1 MIKNGG
7 VKVYVVCAVTGI
19 PLRVYLNSESAS
31 SCVRRLNKQAGCETH
46 FWLEKDLITSKN
58 IMIGR

>member
-19 PLRVYLNSESAS
+19 PLRVYLNPKSAS
-31 SCVRRLNKQAGCETH
+31 SCVRRLGKESGCETF
-46 FWLEKDLITSKN
+46 FWLEKDLITSKS
-58 IMIGR
+58 IMVER